1 MKNTFTLA
9 HVGVNTE
16 NAEEALALAE
26 LLAGMFNLAPRHGQ
40 KSEFAGP
47 YFECMKAPFHGKN
60 GHIAMQTPD
69 LESAV
74 AELKEKGFS
83 FREGDRGA
91 RRRREAQKHLS
102 RRGIRRLRHPY
113 PPGMTTTSLSK
124 LRKRHPQGWRFR
136 YALRCGRKTLSLFFV
151 DRFLAGI
158 YTELNK
164 RRVPFVTK
172 Q

>member
-1 MKNTFTLA
+1 MFDLTDPLKGIA
-9 HVGVNTE
+9 
-16 NAEEALALAE
+16 AEIDAGRRITPDEALALAE

-83 FREGDRGA
+83 FREETAAHDDAG
-91 RRRREAQKHLS
+91 
-102 RRGIRRLRHPY
+102 
-113 PPGMTTTSLSK
+113 K
-124 LRKRHPQGWRFR
+124 LKNI
-136 YALRCGRKTLSLFFV
+136 Y
-151 DRFLAGI
+151 LAGEYGGFAI
-158 YTELNK
+158 HIL
-164 RRVPFVTK
+164 RG
-172 Q
+172 

>member
-26 LLAGMFNLAPRHGQ
+26 LLSGMFNLAPRHGQ

-47 YFECMKAPFHGKN
+47 YFECMKAPFHGKTATSPCRRRIWRAPLRSS
-60 GHIAMQTPD
+60 GKRAFP
-69 LESAV
+69 S
-74 AELKEKGFS
+74 
-83 FREGDRGA
+83 A
-91 RRRREAQKHLS
+91 RRPRRTTRPGSSKHLS
-102 RRGIRRLRHPY
+102 HRGIRRLRHPH
-113 PPGMTTTSLSK
+113 PPGLTTTSLSK

>member
-26 LLAGMFNLAPRHGQ
+26 LLSGMFNLAPRHGQ

-74 AELKEKGFS
+74 AELREKGFS
-83 FREGDRGA
+83 FRDETAAYD
-91 RRRREAQKHLS
+91 EAGKLKKHLS
-102 RRGIRRLRHPY
+102 YRGIRRLRHPH
-113 PPGMTTTSLSK
+113 PPGLTTTSLSK

-136 YALRCGRKTLSLFFV
+136 YALRCSRKTLSLFFV

>member
-26 LLAGMFNLAPRHGQ
+26 LLSGMFNLAPRHGQ

-74 AELKEKGFS
+74 AEFREKGFS
-83 FREGDRGA
+83 FREETSKTSISPGNTAASPSISSGDDG
-91 RRRREAQKHLS
+91 KTH
-102 RRGIRRLRHPY
+102 
-113 PPGMTTTSLSK
+113 SLSK
-124 LRKRHPQGWRFR
+124 PQKGTVRKNGAF
-136 YALRCGRKTLSLFFV
+136 
-151 DRFLAGI
+151 
-158 YTELNK
+158 
-164 RRVPFVTK
+164 
-172 Q
+172 

>member
-74 AELKEKGFS
+74 AELKENGFS

-102 RRGIRRLRHPY
+102 RRGIRRLRHPH
-113 PPGMTTTSLSK
+113 PPGMTERHILCQS
-124 LRKRHPQGWRFR
+124 RKKAPFARTMPFEHTIDW
-136 YALRCGRKTLSLFFV
+136 
-151 DRFLAGI
+151 GI
-158 YTELNK
+158 CAC
-164 RRVPFVTK
+164 
-172 Q
+172 

>member
-1 MKNTFTLA
+1 MPRASRLLPLICLLVSLCAPALA
-9 HVGVNTE
+9 AQRGFFAMDTYMAISAEGE

-60 GHIAMQTPD
+60 GHSAMQTPD

-83 FREGDRGA
+83 FREETAAYDDAG
-91 RRRREAQKHLS
+91 
-102 RRGIRRLRHPY
+102 
-113 PPGMTTTSLSK
+113 K
-124 LRKRHPQGWRFR
+124 LKNI
-136 YALRCGRKTLSLFFV
+136 Y
-151 DRFLAGI
+151 LAGEYGGFAI
-158 YTELNK
+158 HIL
-164 RRVPFVTK
+164 RG
-172 Q
+172 

>member
-16 NAEEALALAE
+16 NAEEALALVE

-83 FREGDRGA
+83 FREETAAYDDAGKLKNIYLAGEYGGFA
-91 RRRREAQKHLS
+91 IHILWGCILAVLTICILCVAQKLFS
-102 RRGIRRLRHPY
+102 VDEVINE
-113 PPGMTTTSLSK
+113 MFK
-124 LRKRHPQGWRFR
+124 
-136 YALRCGRKTLSLFFV
+136 ALAESWSA
-151 DRFLAGI
+151 AGGFEAALLCLTVEN
-158 YTELNK
+158 Y
-164 RRVPFVTK
+164 
-172 Q
+172 

>member
-47 YFECMKAPFHGKN
+47 YFECMKAPFHG
-60 GHIAMQTPD
+60 MQTPD

-83 FREGDRGA
+83 FREETAAHDDAG
-91 RRRREAQKHLS
+91 
-102 RRGIRRLRHPY
+102 
-113 PPGMTTTSLSK
+113 K
-124 LRKRHPQGWRFR
+124 LKNI
-136 YALRCGRKTLSLFFV
+136 Y
-151 DRFLAGI
+151 LAGEYGGFAI
-158 YTELNK
+158 HIL
-164 RRVPFVTK
+164 RG
-172 Q
+172 

>member
-91 RRRREAQKHLS
+91 RRRRGSSKTFIS
-102 RRGIRRLRHPY
+102 
-113 PPGMTTTSLSK
+113 PGNTAASPSTSSGADDNFFIK
-124 LRKRHPQGWRFR
+124 ATKASSARM
-136 YALRCGRKTLSLFFV
+136 ALSLCSAVRQENAFAFF
-151 DRFLAGI
+151 R
-158 YTELNK
+158 
-164 RRVPFVTK
+164 
-172 Q
+172 

>member
-1 MKNTFTLA
+1 MSCIFTLC

-16 NAEEALALAE
+16 NAEEALALTE

-83 FREGDRGA
+83 FREETAAYDDAG
-91 RRRREAQKHLS
+91 
-102 RRGIRRLRHPY
+102 
-113 PPGMTTTSLSK
+113 K
-124 LRKRHPQGWRFR
+124 LKNI
-136 YALRCGRKTLSLFFV
+136 Y
-151 DRFLAGI
+151 LAGEYGGFAI
-158 YTELNK
+158 HIL
-164 RRVPFVTK
+164 RG
-172 Q
+172 

>member
-26 LLAGMFNLAPRHGQ
+26 LLSGMFNLAPRHGQ

-83 FREGDRGA
+83 FREETAAYD
-91 RRRREAQKHLS
+91 EA
-102 RRGIRRLRHPY
+102 G
-113 PPGMTTTSLSK
+113 K
-124 LRKRHPQGWRFR
+124 LKNI
-136 YALRCGRKTLSLFFV
+136 Y
-151 DRFLAGI
+151 LAGEYGGFAI
-158 YTELNK
+158 HIL
-164 RRVPFVTK
+164 RG
-172 Q
+172 